1 MFLSRL
7 GSLNSL
13 DKTRKTR
20 NWQKLLGGGELPSA
34 DTLGRVAGHIDP
46 APLRKLLV
54 HFYRVLRKNKVLPK
68 LGGSLVALVFD
79 GHESMTSFL
88 RQCPGCLDR
97 EVGKKGERRI
107 QHYHR
112 FVFCSLVG
120 EGFHIFLDVEPI
132 RAGEGEVVAARRL
145 YRRVHANFSRAYD
158 IVVGDAIYLEG
169 PFFQDAIDRGKEV
182 MAVLKREELNIFK
195 DAEAL
200 FDQMEPVVFRRK
212 GRVHQCWDIEGF
224 TSFPTVACPL
234 RVVKSVE
241 TYSIKRQR
249 TGEIEEQRSRWMW
262 ATTISSD
269 RAGTK
274 EVVEIG
280 HSRWDIENRGFNEGA
295 NAYHIDHVYRHDPS
309 AMLVLLLLSMLAM
322 NLFEV
327 FYRKNLKPEL
337 RDRYSRLDV
346 ARMVMAALYADLAAN
361 RAPG

>member
-1 MFLSRL
+1 
-7 GSLNSL
+7 
-13 DKTRKTR
+13 
-20 NWQKLLGGGELPSA
+20 
-34 DTLGRVAGHIDP
+34 
-46 APLRKLLV
+46 
-54 HFYRVLRKNKVLPK
+54 
-68 LGGSLVALVFD
+68 
-79 GHESMTSFL
+79 
-88 RQCPGCLDR
+88 
-97 EVGKKGERRI
+97 
-107 QHYHR
+107 
-112 FVFCSLVG
+112 
-120 EGFHIFLDVEPI
+120 
-132 RAGEGEVVAARRL
+132 
-145 YRRVHANFSRAYD
+145 
-158 IVVGDAIYLEG
+158 
-169 PFFQDAIDRGKEV
+169 
-182 MAVLKREELNIFK
+182 MAVLKREELNLFK

-280 HSRWDIENRGFNEGA
+280 HSRWDIENRGFNEGV
-295 NAYHIDHVYRHDPS
+295 NDYRIDHVYRHDPG
-309 AMLVLLLLSMLAM
+309 AMLVLMLLAMLAM

-346 ARMVMAALYADLAAN
+346 ARMVMAALYTDLAAN
-361 RAPG
+361 SAPG